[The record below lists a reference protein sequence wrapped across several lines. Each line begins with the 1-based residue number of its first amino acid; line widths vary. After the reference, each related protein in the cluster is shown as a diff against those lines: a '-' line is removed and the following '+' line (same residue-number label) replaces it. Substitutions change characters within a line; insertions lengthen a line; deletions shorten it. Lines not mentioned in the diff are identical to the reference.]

1 MYFVKNLEMT
11 RVVRGGGGGGGGGGG
26 MLFKL
31 L

>member
-1 MYFVKNLEMT
+1 MYFVKNLEMA
-11 RVVRGGGGGGGGGGG
+11 RVVRDGGGGGGGG